1 MKQFIVYGLLVL
13 MSLLFFTT
21 EKAVGERSR
30 NRGNK
35 IATDRID
42 ANGCYTTSDYL
53 FDNESGEPASNL
65 DHFTSDQKY
74 FFILSGIRPMD
85 KGSCADKV
93 SVIGNICDFG
103 LSRLG
108 IYSVFGLHRIIV

>member
-1 MKQFIVYGLLVL
+1 MKQFIVYGLLIL
-13 MSLLFFTT
+13 MSLLLFTT
-21 EKAVGERSR
+21 EKAVYERSR
-30 NRGNK
+30 NRENK

-53 FDNESGEPASNL
+53 FDNESGEPAFNL

-85 KGSCADKV
+85 KGGCADKI

-103 LSRLG
+103 LSRLS
-108 IYSVFGLHRIIV
+108 IYSIFGLHRIIV

>member
-21 EKAVGERSR
+21 EKAVCERSR

-65 DHFTSDQKY
+65 DHF
-74 FFILSGIRPMD
+74 
-85 KGSCADKV
+85 
-93 SVIGNICDFG
+93 GNICDFG